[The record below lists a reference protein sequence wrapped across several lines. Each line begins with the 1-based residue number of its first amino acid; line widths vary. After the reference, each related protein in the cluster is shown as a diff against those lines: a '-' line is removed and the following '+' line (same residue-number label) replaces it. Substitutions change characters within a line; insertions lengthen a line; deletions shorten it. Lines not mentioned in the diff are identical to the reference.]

1 MKLRRNSVGELCAL
15 RAEAALHP
23 RAGHRADW
31 RKAGYRCR
39 FGFTAYYRGVSLRSF
54 HHVITILPSVLCL
67 KIDKDAVYLLCT
79 WLSTRL

>member
-15 RAEAALHP
+15 QAEVALHP
-23 RAGHRADW
+23 RAGHWADR

-39 FGFTAYYRGVSLRSF
+39 FGFTAYYRGVSSCSF

-67 KIDKDAVYLLCT
+67 KMDKDAVYLVVNT
-79 WLSTRL
+79 IIK